1 MIRFLIPLALAG
13 TLAAQQKVTHEGSE
27 GLLFSNEKVKLIV
40 LPTGGAFASFTL
52 NEDTKSINT
61 MWDPVRMARDTGG
74 RQNFGPSKGH
84 FLCVDGFGPVTK
96 AEQAAGLSGHGEANK
111 LPWQISAS
119 TNTSATFSV
128 RLPLVQEK
136 LTRKISIAPNEQVV
150 LVESE
155 LESELPFDRVIL
167 WAEHATIGAPFLKLG
182 KTVVDQSTKDC
193 QTKPYR
199 GERNDRGARTFPSAQ
214 NFTWPNLPGFG
225 DLRIS
230 PAKNDSMNH
239 IGCLMDPAREH
250 EYITAIDTESNLL
263 LGYLFPRNDYAWV
276 QHWMNYPASGA
287 YSWGLE
293 FGMQPYDM
301 TKAEILALT
310 PMFGAPTFRW
320 LQAKSKLS
328 ARFLMFVAKVPAGF
342 DRVDDVRLEGP
353 SLIIENKKSNRRVTL
368 AFSNHTLIK

>member
-13 TLAAQQKVTHEGSE
+13 LLAAQQKITHEGSE
-27 GLLFSNEKVKLIV
+27 GLLFSNGKVKLVV
-40 LPTGGAFASFTL
+40 LPHGGAFASFTL
-52 NEDTKSINT
+52 DEDARQINT
-61 MWDPVRMARDTGG
+61 MWDPVQMARTYGG

-111 LPWQISAS
+111 LPWQVTAS
-119 TNTSATFSV
+119 TSTSATFQV
-128 RLPLVQEK
+128 RLPLVQEQ
-136 LTRKISIAPNEQVV
+136 LTRKVSIGAGEQVV

-199 GERNDRGARTFPSAQ
+199 GERGPRSFPSAQ

-225 DLRIS
+225 DLRVS
-230 PAKNDSMNH
+230 PARDGSMNH

-250 EYITAIDTESNLL
+250 EYVTAIDTESNLL
-263 LGYLFPRNDYAWV
+263 LGYLFPRKDYAWV
-276 QHWMNYPASGA
+276 QHWMNYPAGGA

-301 TKAEILALT
+301 TKADIVALT

-320 LQAKSKLS
+320 LPAKSKL
-328 ARFLMFVAKVPAGF
+328 AAKFLMFVTKVPQGF

-353 SLIIENKKSNRRVTL
+353 SLVIENKRAGRVTL
-368 AFSNHTLIK
+368 RFANHTLIQ